1 MREWLIKWMYREPV
15 ITWSLIIGGGGEARL
30 RANCSLAASLGVL
43 MCTMIINMR
52 LWFRERVAW
61 SPTAAAV
68 RSSVLPALPGSLAA
82 PFRKRAACFSLAA
95 TAYAG
100 LKDVMGW
107 HKERRH
113 PATTWPY

>member
-15 ITWSLIIGGGGEARL
+15 ITWSLIIGGG
-30 RANCSLAASLGVL
+30 
-43 MCTMIINMR
+43 
-52 LWFRERVAW
+52 
-61 SPTAAAV
+61 
-68 RSSVLPALPGSLAA
+68 
-82 PFRKRAACFSLAA
+82 A